1 MTTTTR
7 QAILATVLIIGG
19 IAFLV
24 GDLHRIILS
33 AVWPYM
39 VSFWDTYIQLYQL

>member
-7 QAILATVLIIGG
+7 QAIFITVLMIGG

-24 GDLHRIILS
+24 GDLHRTILQ
-33 AVWPYM
+33 AIWPFIE
-39 VSFWDTYIQLYQL
+39 SFWDYQAK

>member
-7 QAILATVLIIGG
+7 QAIFISLLMIGG

-24 GDLHRIILS
+24 GDLHKDILR
-33 AVWPYM
+33 AVWPILEA
-39 VSFWDTYIQLYQL
+39 FWDYQAK

>member
-7 QAILATVLIIGG
+7 QAIFITVLMVGG

-24 GDLHRIILS
+24 GDLHRIILQ
-33 AVWPYM
+33 AVWPYIEALA
-39 VSFWDTYIQLYQL
+39 DYQSR

>member
-7 QAILATVLIIGG
+7 QSIFITVCMIAG

-24 GDLHRIILS
+24 GDLHRTIIA
-33 AVWPYM
+33 AVWPFIEA
-39 VSFWDTYIQLYQL
+39 FWNYQTK

>member
-7 QAILATVLIIGG
+7 QAIFIAVLMVGG

-24 GDLHRIILS
+24 GDLHKIIIS
-33 AVWPYM
+33 AVWPYIEA
-39 VSFWDTYIQLYQL
+39 FWDYQSR